1 MAAPLSPDGDDEST
15 TRHLPGPRQ
24 HQSDLK
30 PRQSGDRNITS
41 TRLTAA
47 ARPLPTPPVAQHST
61 TDVTLPPAPLPPSG
75 GAAPRSGLTASS
87 SGRRVAPRRFHE
99 CTHTTLVR
107 MYSRRHAC
115 ESCSRLSPEGYVFRC
130 VQDRELI
137 LADRTRHGQL
147 EHAAFDRLGRQL
159 AGLVFGRGGG
169 AQRHAENVVATAT
182 ATTTAR
188 DAALG
193 ERTAAAA
200 AETAPY
206 SEVQIEELAGQ
217 RRRAL
222 RTARDDTFRALYPR
236 TAPGILRRRMDSIV
250 DTFLGEAP
258 WVPQEQDE
266 CRLSVCRQCR
276 PYYSERCFLSLGG
289 IADGDVPPTAAL
301 GFGFHVD
308 ESRPVI
314 DVAVARRLGRC
325 IVSKQDTDHC
335 RNMPPPPPFDLMEL
349 IQAHLD
355 GADDSQ
361 EPIDKSK
368 PRAPSLDGSRE
379 TTPRSAVEA
388 SNSYTTDTPPSPP
401 SCEQTARCATA
412 VLHSSAPR
420 HLLDDGELACVPTHS
435 GRPLSSSREPLDGAG
450 RTPLPRP
457 EQDEPVVFAV
467 GTKASPAAANSTVE
481 PSGSPPR
488 SGHGFVPKTTMEQQE
503 EVDGVFGA
511 GPLVVP
517 GGLAVTEEGVEMGI
531 ADVAATNVG

>member
-1 MAAPLSPDGDDEST
+1 MAASLSPDGDGEST
-15 TRHLPGPRQ
+15 TRHPPGPHQ
-24 HQSDLK
+24 HQSDLE

-41 TRLTAA
+41 TSLTAA

-61 TDVTLPPAPLPPSG
+61 IDVTLPPAPLPPSG

-130 VQDRELI
+130 AQDRELI

-147 EHAAFDRLGRQL
+147 EHAAFDRLGHQL

-182 ATTTAR
+182 ATAR

-200 AETAPY
+200 TETAPY

-258 WVPQEQDE
+258 WVPQERDE

-289 IADGDVPPTAAL
+289 IADGDVPPTAAV

-325 IVSKQDTDHC
+325 IISKDTDHC
-335 RNMPPPPPFDLMEL
+335 RNVPAPPPFDLMEL

-361 EPIDKSK
+361 EPMNKSK

-379 TTPRSAVEA
+379 TAPRSAVEA
-388 SNSYTTDTPPSPP
+388 SNSYTADTPPSPP
-401 SCEQTARCATA
+401 PCEQTARCATA

-467 GTKASPAAANSTVE
+467 DTKASPAAANSAVE
-481 PSGSPPR
+481 PSGPPPQ

-503 EVDGVFGA
+503 EAGGVFGA